1 MSEDVPNKPSREE
14 LVRALSVAE
23 TLRAQGQDPDFVAHA
38 LLYCAHRMES
48 LDKVRR
54 AAERYL
60 HSGMA
65 EHEHS
70 DLVRA
75 LAAARRDDLAS
86 THERPERFGLE

>member
-1 MSEDVPNKPSREE
+1 MVEDAPNKPSREE
-14 LVRALSVAE
+14 MAHALSAAAAM
-23 TLRAQGQDPDFVAHA
+23 RARGQDADFVAHA
-38 LLYCAHRMES
+38 LLYCAYRIEA
-48 LDKVRR
+48 LEKVRH

-75 LAAARRDDLAS
+75 LAAARKADVAS
-86 THERPERFGLE
+86 THDAPERFGLE

>member
-1 MSEDVPNKPSREE
+1 MSEDVPKKPSREE
-14 LVRALSVAE
+14 MARALTAAQAM
-23 TLRAQGQDPDFVAHA
+23 RAQGQDGEFVAHA
-38 LLYCAHRMES
+38 LLYCEHWMRT
-48 LDKVRR
+48 LDRVRH

-75 LAAARRDDLAS
+75 LAAARKADLAS
-86 THERPERFGLE
+86 SHEAPERFGLE

>member
-1 MSEDVPNKPSREE
+1 MTDDVPNKPSREE
-14 LVRALSVAE
+14 LARALSAAE
-23 TLRAQGQDPDFVAHA
+23 RLRAGGQDPDFVAHA
-38 LLYCAHRMES
+38 LLYCEYRLAS

-75 LAAARRDDLAS
+75 LAAARKADMAS
-86 THERPERFGLE
+86 SHEQTERFGLE

>member
-1 MSEDVPNKPSREE
+1 MSDDIPNKPTREE
-14 LVRALSVAE
+14 LARALSLAH
-23 TLRAQGQDPDFVAHA
+23 TLRDRGRDPEFLGHA
-38 LLYCAHRMES
+38 LLYCEYRIEV
-48 LDKVRR
+48 LDKVRQ

-75 LAAARRDDLAS
+75 LAAARKAELAAS
-86 THERPERFGLE
+86 HEEPERFGLE

>member
-1 MSEDVPNKPSREE
+1 MSEDIPHKPSREQ
-14 LVRALSVAE
+14 LVRALAMAQ

-38 LLYCAHRMES
+38 LLYCQHRMEV

-75 LAAARRDDLAS
+75 LAAARKADLAAS
-86 THERPERFGLE
+86 HQEPERFGLE

>member
-1 MSEDVPNKPSREE
+1 MSEDAPIKPSREQMAH
-14 LVRALSVAE
+14 ALSAAQ
-23 TLRAQGQDPDFVAHA
+23 TLRAQGGDPDFVGHA
-38 LLYCAHRMES
+38 LLYCDYRMEI
-48 LDKVRR
+48 LEKVRR

-75 LAAARRDDLAS
+75 LAAARKADLATS
-86 THERPERFGLE
+86 HQEPERFGLE